1 MNEEKDISDLEDV
14 LESVSGDVPEQSVP
28 EPAESSETPAA
39 RGGAHEKQKK
49 TTEKTQQQKTDAFDW
64 VQCVVTALLT
74 CILLFIFVGRTVGVV
89 GPSMES
95 TLFEGDRLII
105 SNLFYTPKQGDIVIL
120 RKDTFKDEAIVKRVI
135 AVGGQTVNIDF
146 DEGVVYVD
154 GRALVED
161 YINEPTYRPLDFD
174 DEITVPEGS
183 VFVLGDN
190 RNRSNDSRDERIGC
204 VDVRYIIGKAIWRI
218 TPFSSFGSLYN

>member
-1 MNEEKDISDLEDV
+1 MNG
-14 LESVSGDVPEQSVP
+14 ESEVSGRADGFEPASGDIPEQSAP
-28 EPAESSETPAA
+28 EPAEGAETATV
-39 RGGAHEKQKK
+39 RGGAHEKPKK
-49 TTEKTQQQKTDAFDW
+49 EKEQQKTDAFDW
-64 VQCVVTALLT
+64 VQCVVTALLV
-74 CILLFIFVGRTVGVV
+74 CVLLFVFAGRTVGVV

-105 SNLFYTPKQGDIVIL
+105 SNLFYTPRQGDIVIL
-120 RKDTFKDEAIVKRVI
+120 RKDTFKDEAIVKRII
-135 AVGGQTVNIDF
+135 AVGGQTVDIDF

-154 GRALVED
+154 GRALEED

-174 DEITVPEGS
+174 GEITVPEGS

-204 VDVRYIIGKAIWRI
+204 VDVRYIIGKVIWRI
-218 TPFSSFGSLYN
+218 TPFSSFGSLYD